1 MSGGALS
8 LVGVRIAL
16 AGRALVDGLDLVVG
30 AGECVTLMGPS
41 GCGKSTLLAFV
52 AGSIGPPFAAAGRVL
67 VGGDDATA
75 WPPERRR
82 IGILFQDDLLFP
94 HLSVGGNLAFA
105 LHERVRGATS
115 GVPASTPRSPRRIS
129 PGSPTAIRRRCR
141 AASARVALMRT
152 LLAEPRALLLDE
164 PFNKLDAQLR
174 DDVRRF
180 VFDHALERAIPI
192 LLVTHDE
199 ADARA
204 AAGRVLRF
212 GDEGRLRDGPRGRGG
227 GGGGGGP
234 AAGGGGGRGVPARG
248 GPLADA
254 ATPLARAEPGA
265 QRAHRG
271 TRRRQHGSARH
282 ARDGTAARA
291 RLNCESAMT
300 SACIVTARATASAAS
315 RSCASPSPRS
325 SAAMAP
331 STITGTISTSFGN
344 SAGIDASVGANV
356 ATSATRRTP
365 ARASATA
372 SSIIASLGF
381 STGLSGQRLATASM
395 HGPNAEHVNRMA
407 AAPVPNT

>member
-41 GCGKSTLLAFV
+41 GCGKSTLLALV

-105 LHERVRGATS
+105 LHERVRGRHERRARIDAALAEADLAGFADRDPATLS
-115 GVPASTPRSPRRIS
+115 GCQR
-129 PGSPTAIRRRCR
+129 
-141 AASARVALMRT
+141 ARVALMRT

-174 DDVRRF
+174 DGVRRF

-212 GDEGRLRDGPRGRGG
+212 GDGGRLRDGL
-227 GGGGGGP
+227 
-234 AAGGGGGRGVPARG
+234 
-248 GPLADA
+248 LA
-254 ATPLARAEPGA
+254 
-265 QRAHRG
+265 
-271 TRRRQHGSARH
+271 
-282 ARDGTAARA
+282 
-291 RLNCESAMT
+291 
-300 SACIVTARATASAAS
+300 
-315 RSCASPSPRS
+315 
-325 SAAMAP
+325 
-331 STITGTISTSFGN
+331 
-344 SAGIDASVGANV
+344 
-356 ATSATRRTP
+356 
-365 ARASATA
+365 
-372 SSIIASLGF
+372 
-381 STGLSGQRLATASM
+381 
-395 HGPNAEHVNRMA
+395 
-407 AAPVPNT
+407 